1 MSTLHD
7 TLNNLKLD
15 IQVDDI
21 RGSERELASKHI
33 DHYCDN
39 YTQSALFTFDRGYI
53 SIRLIDQIISKK
65 QYFLF
70 RVDKQAYKRYFDQVC
85 IGEDKEFEVTFDRI
99 STNEYREDRQFRQH
113 LMNTT
118 YKIRFTKVVIGKD
131 EDGNDIVEYLM
142 TNLPKD
148 LFDTDDLKECYWRR
162 WQIESS
168 YGRSKN
174 RMKLEEFSGYKPE
187 LILQDFYAD
196 MWVYNLVS
204 LKIIRANERKPI
216 EQSNGEYTISRNF
229 NKAVGTM
236 KHLFLKALTAPT
248 EDERDRI
255 LKTIDTNIES
265 NLIWVKTDNRVF
277 ERKTAINKSAMSYR
291 KTY

>member
-1 MSTLHD
+1 MAKCSFCGAQLP
-7 TLNNLKLD
+7 
-15 IQVDDI
+15 
-21 RGSERELASKHI
+21 
-33 DHYCDN
+33 
-39 YTQSALFTFDRGYI
+39 
-53 SIRLIDQIISKK
+53 
-65 QYFLF
+65 
-70 RVDKQAYKRYFDQVC
+70 
-85 IGEDKEFEVTFDRI
+85 
-99 STNEYREDRQFRQH
+99 
-113 LMNTT
+113 
-118 YKIRFTKVVIGKD
+118 KD

-204 LKIIRANERKPI
+204 LKIIYANEHKPV
-216 EQSNGEYTISRNF
+216 EQGNGKYIIKRNF
-229 NKAVGTM
+229 NKAVGTL
-236 KHLFLKALTAPT
+236 KHLLLNALVSDTEEERNKAL
-248 EDERDRI
+248 EI
-255 LKTIDTNIES
+255 ISMNIES
-265 NLIWVKTDNRVF
+265 NLTWIKDEDRQF
-277 ERKTAINKSAMSYR
+277 ERKTAVNKSKISYR